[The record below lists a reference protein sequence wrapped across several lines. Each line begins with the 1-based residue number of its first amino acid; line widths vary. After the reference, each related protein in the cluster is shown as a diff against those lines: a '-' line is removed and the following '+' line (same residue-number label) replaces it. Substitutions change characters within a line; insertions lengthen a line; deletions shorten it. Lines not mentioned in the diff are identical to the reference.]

1 MNRSNLR
8 HLSTALAMTMVIGL
22 LCAPVAWLVLGRPG
36 LTLVAAS
43 GASILAVALLSDAL
57 VWLLRGAGGSVAI
70 GMVCGA
76 ACRMAFVLGLMVLAT
91 QAAPEQFLGV
101 PKQSIAICLIPFYF
115 GLLAVEVFT
124 AKTILS
130 ASPAS

>member
-1 MNRSNLR
+1 
-8 HLSTALAMTMVIGL
+8 MTIGVAL
-22 LCAPVAWLVLGRPG
+22 LCAPVAWLQLGRPG
-36 LTLVAAS
+36 LVLVATC
-43 GASILAVALLSDAL
+43 GGCILAVALLSDAL
-57 VWLLRGAGGSVAI
+57 VWLLSGAGGSAALR
-70 GMVCGA
+70 MVCGA
-76 ACRMAFVLGLMVLAT
+76 ACRMVFVLGLMVLAT

-101 PKQSIAICLIPFYF
+101 PKQAIAIYLIPFYF